1 MARAFASALGKN
13 FRSADGYMEA
23 EDAIVTWCVGHLVSM
38 SYPDAYD
45 ASLKKWSMAT
55 IPFIPSKY
63 KYQVIDGVKKQFGI
77 VKRILTD
84 PQVDK
89 IYICTDSG
97 REGEYIYRLVAA
109 QAGVKGKQELRVWID
124 SQTEAEIL
132 RGIRE
137 AKPSSAYD
145 NLGAAAYLR
154 AQEDYLM
161 GINFSRA
168 LTLRYSD
175 AMSRALGTEH
185 TTIAVGRV
193 MTCVLGMVVR
203 REREIRSFVKTP
215 FFRIQAVITQA
226 GAPEGS
232 PSFTAQWQADDKSIC
247 FGSPRLYKDT
257 GFLHRDDA
265 EKMILYLAGKA
276 EADIFAKKETGKAET
291 GLSAVSGAGKTDADT
306 LAADQTGKEK
316 ADPAVLPSVLDAAAR
331 SRSSIPAEVFSEA
344 AQSRVPAVLEQ
355 IQRKKEKKNPP
366 LLYNLA
372 ELQNDCSR
380 FFKISPD
387 QTLAVAQELY
397 EKKLTTYP
405 RTDARVLT
413 TAVAKEIGKNLRGI
427 STIQMYRDLL
437 LPVLESGSWKK
448 IGKTRYTNDKAVT
461 DHYAIIPTGEGLK
474 ALPSLSKRSRD
485 VYELIV
491 RRFIAIFY
499 PPAVYDKVSLT
510 LRIRSEAF
518 TASLRNCVERGYLDA
533 LEYSFFR
540 KKDTQTGQ
548 EEDVSEPNSSQT
560 AEAKRGPEAG
570 TVKTETFGDI
580 SSSEEAAVP
589 DFLKTARKGTKL
601 QAGPF
606 SIREGETAPPKRYTS
621 GSMILAMENAGQL
634 IEEEEL
640 REQIRGSGI
649 GTSATRAEILKKLF
663 NNDYLRLNN
672 KTQVITPSQTGEMI
686 FDTCSCALKPLLDP
700 RLTASWELGL
710 TQVAEG
716 TVTSEEYTA
725 KLNSFITRRT
735 NYIKDTD
742 FHGILLRQYEQ
753 DAALYPEKNTPR
765 KRRSANRKNNSAARG
780 GSRKNSVSNKSSK
793 SGA

>member
-1 MARAFASALGKN
+1 MNRQGCDIGTAAGRRCDTKTVYIAEKPSVARAFAAALGRN
-13 FRSADGYMEA
+13 FRSSDGYMEA
-23 EDAIVTWCVGHLVSM
+23 DDMIVTWCVGHLVSM

-45 ASLKKWSMAT
+45 PSLKKWSMST

-84 PQVDK
+84 PEVGK

-109 QAGVKGKQELRVWID
+109 QAGVKGKEELRVWID

-193 MTCVLGMVVR
+193 MTCVLGMVVK

-215 FFRIQAVITQA
+215 FFRILAVITQA

-232 PSFTAQWQADDKSIC
+232 PSFTAQWQADEQSIC
-247 FGSPRLYKDT
+247 YGSPRLYKDT
-257 GFLHRDDA
+257 GFLRREDA
-265 EKMILYLAGKA
+265 EKMLLYLAGKA
-276 EADIFAKKETGKAET
+276 EADIFSKKEG
-291 GLSAVSGAGKTDADT
+291 D
-306 LAADQTGKEK
+306 
-316 ADPAVLPSVLDAAAR
+316 PSVQSAEVRKNSSVPADVLEDAAK
-331 SRSSIPAEVFSEA
+331 SRL
-344 AQSRVPAVLEQ
+344 PAVLEK
-355 IQRKKEKKNPP
+355 IQRRKEKKNPP

-413 TAVAKEIGKNLRGI
+413 TAVAKEIGRNLRGI

-437 LPVLESGSWKK
+437 LPVLQSGSWKK

-499 PPAVYDKVSLT
+499 PPAVYDKVSMT
-510 LRIRSEAF
+510 VRIRTEAF
-518 TASLRNCVERGYLDA
+518 TASLRTCLERGYLDA
-533 LEYSFFR
+533 LEYSFIE
-540 KKDTQTGQ
+540 KTDTS
-548 EEDVSEPNSSQT
+548 EDSGNS
-560 AEAKRGPEAG
+560 
-570 TVKTETFGDI
+570 DD
-580 SSSEEAAVP
+580 AAMP
-589 DFLKTARKGTKL
+589 DFLKTARSGSKL

-663 NNDYLRLNN
+663 NNDYLRLNSR
-672 KTQVITPSQTGEMI
+672 TQIITPSQTGEMI

-716 TVTSEEYTA
+716 SVTSQEYTD
-725 KLNSFITRRT
+725 KLNSFISRRT

-742 FHGILLRQYEQ
+742 FHRILIPQYEH
-753 DAALYPEKNTPR
+753 DAALYPEKKPSG
-765 KRRSANRKNNSAARG
+765 KRRT
-780 GSRKNSVSNKSSK
+780 SRKKKAAAASKGSARKSS
-793 SGA
+793 SGKNAD